1 MAAGAA
7 PEVPVLAYLVV
18 GLLAMLSWVVARGA
32 LYSWNHTF
40 GWLFARLASALDIKV
55 LGQHIGAGGILRS
68 LNLTIVKR
76 LGQWASGSEHAMG
89 YFFHGAA
96 RLQEWATHEIAA
108 TARDTLHFGEWLVHG
123 HLPKVAKYAGL
134 AALPP
139 ALLTRLIYGAVRH
152 ELAADYGLIRHVL
165 PHQLGTL
172 VTALVR
178 PLWRR
183 LTHLE
188 HLLGAKSAAALAAAT
203 GAITVTLPNVHIFPR
218 LKALER
224 WDGFTKRRIRR
235 LEKLLGAAGIAAVMA
250 NALGLPNWRCIT
262 RGNLGR
268 TSRALCGLGP
278 RALEDLLGLLADVLI
293 LTNIC
298 AVITILEDGLGLI
311 ETPLNDLIG
320 GVEAMACYGDNEHPP
335 TLTLPPLSL
344 PAVVGFNQLYLP

>member
-1 MAAGAA
+1 MAAGV

-18 GLLAMLSWVVARGA
+18 GLLAMLSWIVARGS

-40 GWLFARLASALDIKV
+40 GWLFSHLADALDIKV

-68 LNLTIVKR
+68 LNNTIVKR

-123 HLPKVAKYAGL
+123 HLPKIAKYAGL
-134 AALPP
+134 AAIPP
-139 ALLTRLIYGAVRH
+139 ALLARLITGAVRK
-152 ELAADYGLIRHVL
+152 ELAADYKLFRHVL
-165 PHQLGTL
+165 PHQLGAL
-172 VTALVR
+172 ITALIR
-178 PLWRR
+178 PLSRR

-188 HLLGAKSAAALAAAT
+188 HLIGAKSAAALGAAT
-203 GAITVTLPNVHIFPR
+203 GAIAVTLPNVHIFPR
-218 LKALER
+218 LRALER
-224 WDGFTKRRIRR
+224 WDGFTKRRLRR
-235 LEKLLGAAGIAAVMA
+235 MEKLLGAAGIAAVMA

-268 TSRALCGLGP
+268 TSRALCGLGAG
-278 RALEDLLGLLADVLI
+278 ALDDLLGLLADLLI

-298 AVITILEDGLGLI
+298 EVITLLEDGLGVI
-311 ETPLNDLIG
+311 ETPLNDFIG
-320 GVEAMACYGDNEHPP
+320 GVEAMACYGDTEHPP
-335 TLTLPPLSL
+335 ALSVPALSL
-344 PAVVGFNQLYLP
+344 PAVVGFGQLYLS